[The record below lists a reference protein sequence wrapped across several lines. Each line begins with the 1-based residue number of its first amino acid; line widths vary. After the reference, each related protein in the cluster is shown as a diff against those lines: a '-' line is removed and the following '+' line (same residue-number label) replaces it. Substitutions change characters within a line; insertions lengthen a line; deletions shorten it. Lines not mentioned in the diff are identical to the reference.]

1 MTTYVV
7 LSALRE
13 GRVTPDTPLLYTA
26 RAQAEPPSKM
36 GFPVNTIITV
46 DNALKILMVKSANDL
61 AVTLAEGVGGS
72 VDAFVAEM
80 NRTAQGLGMT
90 QSRFKNPN
98 GWHDPEQVTSARD
111 MAILG
116 RALYRD
122 FPQSAGLYDIGAV
135 QLGNRLIKGHNAL
148 ISRFPGADGMKTG
161 FTCPSGFNL
170 VASARRGKRHLIA
183 VVLGYSSAA
192 ERTDRA
198 AELLDAGFGK
208 WTFWRTGQDV
218 ATLPVSNVAAPNLRA
233 EVCEKKKGVA
243 PEAVGEVEGDDG
255 SSPVARNE
263 TLSGLI
269 TSGYASEPKQ
279 LLFPPAPV
287 VPVRVF
293 LGPNPN
299 GPPELIALASKLSPL
314 GAIANESEEP
324 PPLKLQKKPEPK
336 AAKKPDKKPQKAAQA
351 EPAAKPAAA
360 AVPAPAK
367 PASATKPPAAKAPA
381 AKPAAKPKQP

>member
-1 MTTYVV
+1 
-7 LSALRE
+7 
-13 GRVTPDTPLLYTA
+13 
-26 RAQAEPPSKM
+26 
-36 GFPVNTIITV
+36 
-46 DNALKILMVKSANDL
+46 
-61 AVTLAEGVGGS
+61 LAEGVGGS

-90 QSRFKNPN
+90 QSHFKNPN
-98 GWHDPEQVTSARD
+98 GWHDPEQTTSARD

-122 FPQSAGLYDIGAV
+122 FPQSTGLYDIGAV
-135 QLGNRLIKGHNAL
+135 QLGSRVIKGHNAL

-170 VASARRGKRHLIA
+170 VASATRGKRHLIA
-183 VVLGYSSAA
+183 VVLGHASAS

-218 ATLPVSNVAAPNLRA
+218 ATLPPVNIAAPNLRA
-233 EVCEKKKGVA
+233 EVCEKKKGVP

-255 SSPVARNE
+255 LPSPIARNE

-269 TSGYASEPKQ
+269 TSGYAAQPKQ
-279 LLFPPAPV
+279 LLFPAT
-287 VPVRVF
+287 PVRPVPVF

-299 GPPELIALASKLSPL
+299 GPPEFIALANKLSPF
-314 GAIANESEEP
+314 GGVPNEPEP
-324 PPLKLQKKPEPK
+324 APAKVQKKAAPK
-336 AAKKPDKKPQKAAQA
+336 AVKKADKKPQKAAQA
-351 EPAAKPAAA
+351 EAKPAAPA
-360 AVPAPAK
+360 AKAPAAAK
-367 PASATKPPAAKAPA
+367 AAKAPA